1 MHEFSLSSD
10 IVQTVLTATQKN
22 NAKKVLSIQLDVG
35 ELALVN
41 VEQVTFWLKELFKG
55 TAAEGAKVKVKN
67 IKARIRCEECTYEGG
82 TKSKELKPLADVSPY
97 ACPRCG
103 SPRIHIKK
111 GREFI
116 LRNIEAVR

>member
-10 IVQTVLTATQKN
+10 IVQTVISASEEN
-22 NAKKVLSIQLDVG
+22 RAKKVLSIQLDVG

-55 TAAEGAKVKVKN
+55 TPAEGAKIKVKRVR
-67 IKARIRCEECTYEGG
+67 ARIGCDECGYQGG
-82 TKSKELKPLADVSPY
+82 TKSEKRNAPGGPAPCS
-97 ACPRCG
+97 CPQCG
-103 SPRIHIKK
+103 SFRIHIKK